1 MVIVLLRNRVS
12 SKLNILPPTG
22 HHSTQEQAQLRSQS
36 DKVPYPERRRLL
48 VINTLQIAYSRVPI
62 LRTSGL
68 RKKCRCIVF
77 PRCLQH
83 ELCLGSDTQTPDHEF
98 EALTT
103 LQHYPKRSCTHLLLT
118 NFPVTP
124 LPALPALFSPNVEQ
138 YSPNVYILFYFLGFQ
153 YLLSIFISKNLTFS
167 PNLKSCTFL

>member
-12 SKLNILPPTG
+12 SRLNILPPTG
-22 HHSTQEQAQLRSQS
+22 HHSTQEQAQLIFQS
-36 DKVPYPERRRLL
+36 NKVPYPERRRLL

-62 LRTSGL
+62 LRPSGL

-103 LQHYPKRSCTHLLLT
+103 LQHYPKR
-118 NFPVTP
+118 P
-124 LPALPALFSPNVEQ
+124 LYSLIVDKLSSHPPSRSPR
-138 YSPNVYILFYFLGFQ
+138 PFFT
-153 YLLSIFISKNLTFS
+153 K
-167 PNLKSCTFL
+167 C